1 MSISTR
7 YARALWESAKERPV
21 AEQQEIYQKMVLL
34 RECLLSMPEL
44 RDALD
49 APTST
54 DEAKRELLQTA
65 GGTSKSPLYESFL
78 NLILS
83 HHKANKLIWIV
94 PLFTDMYRRA
104 QGIVSVTVESAA
116 PIDDD
121 IREKLVLQLKEM
133 LRSEVECSY
142 KVLPELMGGFRLL
155 IGDKRIDASYKRKLE
170 DIRRELM
177 EK

>member
-1 MSISTR
+1 M
-7 YARALWESAKERPV
+7 
-21 AEQQEIYQKMVLL
+21 
-34 RECLLSMPEL
+34 
-44 RDALD
+44 
-49 APTST
+49 
-54 DEAKRELLQTA
+54 
-65 GGTSKSPLYESFL
+65 
-78 NLILS
+78 
-83 HHKANKLIWIV
+83 
-94 PLFTDMYRRA
+94 
-104 QGIVSVTVESAA
+104 TVESAA

>member
-49 APTST
+49 DPTST

-121 IREKLVLQLKEM
+121 IREKLVLH
-133 LRSEVECSY
+133 
-142 KVLPELMGGFRLL
+142 ELIGGFQLL